1 MTVQPTM
8 PAEITSLPLFPLHSV
23 LLPGAAIGSRVFERR
38 YLDLV
43 RDCGRTG
50 SSFGVCLILDGSDVG
65 APAVPAAY
73 GTEVRIEDF
82 DVGADGVLVLRLR
95 GTRRFR
101 VQRSRVRDNGL
112 AVGEVSWC
120 EPDSDDELRPEHGLL
135 ATVLERMLEQV
146 GGEFASAGPGLL
158 DQAAWVGWRL
168 AELLPLSEGQRL
180 SLLQEDDPHRRL
192 EQLLA
197 WMP

>member
-1 MTVQPTM
+1 MVPLMPTG
-8 PAEITSLPLFPLHSV
+8 ETSTLPLFPLHSV
-23 LLPGAAIGSRVFERR
+23 LLPGAAMGLRVFERR

-43 RDCGRTG
+43 RETGRTG
-50 SSFGVCLILDGSDVG
+50 SSFGVCLILEGAEVG
-65 APAVPAAY
+65 APATPAAF

-95 GTRRFR
+95 GTRRFH
-101 VQRSRVRDNGL
+101 VQRSRIRDNGL
-112 AVGEVSWC
+112 VVGQVSWC
-120 EPDSDDELRPEHGLL
+120 EPDSDDELRPERSLL

-146 GGEFASAGPGLL
+146 GGEFATVGPGLL

-168 AELLPLSEGQRL
+168 AELLPLTEQQRL
-180 SLLQEDDPHRRL
+180 SLLQQDDPHRRL
-192 EQLLA
+192 DQLLA

>member
-1 MTVQPTM
+1 M